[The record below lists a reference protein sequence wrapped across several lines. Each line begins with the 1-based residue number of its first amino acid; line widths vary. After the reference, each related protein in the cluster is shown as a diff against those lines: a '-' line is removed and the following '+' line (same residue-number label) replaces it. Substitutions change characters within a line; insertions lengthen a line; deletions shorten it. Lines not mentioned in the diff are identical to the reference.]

1 MPSVLHDSQLTPEQ
15 RAIVELRP
23 DRHHLVMGPPGS
35 GKTQVLLHRAR
46 WLRETYKIPP
56 EGFCVL
62 VYTNVLTYFLRQLWT
77 SSVFPRRTCG
87 PSMIGAQSCGINL
100 SASPSLAHCGPAR
113 QVIH

>member
-1 MPSVLHDSQLTPEQ
+1 MARTNSRSFPNPSHNEPVPSVLHDSQLTREQ

-62 VYTNVLTYFLRQLWT
+62 VYTNVLTYFLRQSLDFLGIPKEN
-77 SSVFPRRTCG
+77 VRTFDD
-87 PSMIGAQSCGINL
+87 
-100 SASPSLAHCGPAR
+100 
-113 QVIH
+113 